1 MQTNRAVTLDD
12 LERAAWVN
20 GNTLALDL
28 LKAAEGK
35 AEEDAE
41 KAAEGAWSEGHSAG
55 YSAGEDEGAERAQ
68 GVAGLVAERHGR
80 ALRQVA
86 VTLSRADALLS
97 DALDGNAGSVHS
109 APGCIATVQ
118 MATLAAVREALL
130 WVRRGAAITEAIEDE
145 LDEFD
150 GTFGQAEREGK

>member
-55 YSAGEDEGAERAQ
+55 YTEGEDEGAERAQ
-68 GVAGLVAERHGR
+68 GVAGLVAARHGR
-80 ALRQVA
+80 ALWQVA

-97 DALDGNAGSVHS
+97 DALGGNAES
-109 APGCIATVQ
+109 
-118 MATLAAVREALL
+118 TLAAVREALL
-130 WVRRGAAITEAIEDE
+130 WVRRGAAITEAVEDE
-145 LDEFD
+145 LDGFD
-150 GTFGQAEREGK
+150 RTFGQAEREGKR